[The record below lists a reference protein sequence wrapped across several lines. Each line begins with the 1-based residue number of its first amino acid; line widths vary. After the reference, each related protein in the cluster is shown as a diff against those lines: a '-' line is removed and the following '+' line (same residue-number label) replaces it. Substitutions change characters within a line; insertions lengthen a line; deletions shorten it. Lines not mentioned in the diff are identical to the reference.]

1 MRRAPKT
8 VLAVNSIRSALL
20 RIAFIGVLSLVWHTQ
35 ALADCSLT
43 STGFTPVNDLW
54 PGSYQNYAG
63 GLYPQGANNAPPEH
77 LAAGIDR
84 ATNQIR
90 PLNAFGDY
98 DPVNGQIVMI
108 SVGMSNTTQEF
119 SRFVPMA
126 SADPTKNPQLVI
138 VDGAQSGKD
147 ASAWADPT
155 AGTWTTVNFRLSS
168 AGVTPAQVQVAWVKE
183 AEKQPTLPFPLE
195 AQGLQT
201 NLEAIAR
208 NLKTNY
214 PNIKIAY
221 YSSRTRAYTQVK
233 GSQSPEPYAYE
244 SAFSVRWMIENQ
256 INGTGNLNFDSNR
269 GPVVAPWLAWGPYLW
284 ADGTNPRSDGFVWLC
299 SDLQSDFTHPSASGE
314 TKVAQVLLAFFKTHA
329 TAAPWFLRPPAQQ
342 MSCSV
347 SADPTSGSPGVAV
360 TFSATATSPGR
371 NVTQYAW
378 TFDDGDFSLAQNP
391 SKIFPVP
398 GLYNVR
404 LTVSDNA
411 GNTITTTIPIS
422 VQTAPPTPTPT
433 PPPDSNSHANSGAN
447 TYAHTDADSH
457 PDNGTRGDY
466 HQDG

>member
-1 MRRAPKT
+1 
-8 VLAVNSIRSALL
+8 VNSIRSALL

-63 GLYPQGANNAPPEH
+63 GLYPKGANNAPPEH

-155 AGTWTTVNFRLSS
+155 AVTWATVNFRLSS
-168 AGVTPAQVQVAWVKE
+168 AGVTPAQVQVAWVKQ
-183 AEKQPTLPFPLE
+183 AEVGPNSLGAFPLH
-195 AQGLQT
+195 AQVLQT
-201 NLEAIAR
+201 DLEAIAR

-221 YSSRTRAYTQVK
+221 YSSRTRAYTDVA
-233 GSQSPEPYAYE
+233 SSHNPEPFAYE

-269 GPVVAPWLAWGPYLW
+269 GAVVAPWLAWGPYLW
-284 ADGTNPRSDGFVWLC
+284 ADGTNPRSDGFVWFC
-299 SDLQSDFTHPSASGE
+299 SDPSQNDFTHPSASGDQ
-314 TKVAQVLLAFFKTHA
+314 KVAQELLAFFKTHPTA
-329 TAAPWFLRPPAQQ
+329 TPWFLRPP
-342 MSCSV
+342 V
-347 SADPTSGSPGVAV
+347 
-360 TFSATATSPGR
+360 
-371 NVTQYAW
+371 
-378 TFDDGDFSLAQNP
+378 
-391 SKIFPVP
+391 
-398 GLYNVR
+398 
-404 LTVSDNA
+404 
-411 GNTITTTIPIS
+411 
-422 VQTAPPTPTPT
+422 
-433 PPPDSNSHANSGAN
+433 
-447 TYAHTDADSH
+447 
-457 PDNGTRGDY
+457 
-466 HQDG
+466 